1 MGIDIDSILK
11 FLKDKS
17 VSLKIKILR
26 VILVFVILLA
36 VNDYLGFTYYY
47 NLGQKINLIEKIEKT
62 KSSKE
67 LNPDHK
73 KILIELEAEIINR
86 KNVFTQCYDYL
97 SHLLFSEKQIKQ
109 EAQKERSLLVHIL
122 SSSIIWIV
130 LFLFFFVAILVDK
143 DENDSETIW
152 GIVIGLIL
160 LVFLAFIFQ
169 LALGFLPII
178 FGNPTYNYFLNAIIQ
193 IGFVILIIWLFNKFV
208 GDDDEDEED

>member
-1 MGIDIDSILK
+1 MGIDINSILK

-17 VSLKIKILR
+17 ISTKIRILR
-26 VILVFVILLA
+26 VILIFVILLA

-73 KILIELEAEIINR
+73 KILIELEEEIINR
-86 KNVFTQCYDYL
+86 KHVFTQCNDYL
-97 SHLLFSEKQIKQ
+97 SYLLFSEKQIKQ
-109 EAQKERSLLVHIL
+109 EAQKERSLLAHIL

-130 LFLFFFVAILVDK
+130 LFLIVFVAILVDK
-143 DENDSETIW
+143 DENDSDTIL
-152 GIVIGLIL
+152 GIVIVLIFL
-160 LVFLAFIFQ
+160 GGLVFFFQWVLAFI
-169 LALGFLPII
+169 PII
-178 FGNPTYNYFLNAIIQ
+178 WGNSFYNYLLNVIIQ
-193 IGFVILIIWLFNKFV
+193 IGFVIPIILLANKF

>member
-1 MGIDIDSILK
+1 MGIDINSILK

-17 VSLKIKILR
+17 VSPKIKILR
-26 VILVFVILLA
+26 VILIFVILLA

-73 KILIELEAEIINR
+73 KILIELEEEIINR
-86 KNVFTQCYDYL
+86 KHVFTQCNDYL
-97 SHLLFSEKQIKQ
+97 SYLLFSGKQIKQ
-109 EAQKERSLLVHIL
+109 EAQKERSLLAHIL

-160 LVFLAFIFQ
+160 LGLLAFIFQ
-169 LALGFLPII
+169 WALAFIPII
-178 FGNPTYNYFLNAIIQ
+178 WGNSSYNYLLNAIIQ
-193 IGFVILIIWLFNKFV
+193 IGFAILIIWLFNKFV

>member
-1 MGIDIDSILK
+1 MGIDINSILK

-26 VILVFVILLA
+26 IILIFVILLA

-73 KILIELEAEIINR
+73 KILIELEEEIINR
-86 KNVFTQCYDYL
+86 KHVFTQCNDYL

-109 EAQKERSLLVHIL
+109 EAQKERSLLAHIL

-130 LFLFFFVAILVDK
+130 LFLIVFVAILVDK

-169 LALGFLPII
+169 WALGFLPVI
-178 FGNPTYNYFLNAIIQ
+178 FGNPIYNYILNAIIQ
-193 IGFVILIIWLFNKFV
+193 IGFTILIIWLFNKFV
-208 GDDDEDEED
+208 GADDEDEED